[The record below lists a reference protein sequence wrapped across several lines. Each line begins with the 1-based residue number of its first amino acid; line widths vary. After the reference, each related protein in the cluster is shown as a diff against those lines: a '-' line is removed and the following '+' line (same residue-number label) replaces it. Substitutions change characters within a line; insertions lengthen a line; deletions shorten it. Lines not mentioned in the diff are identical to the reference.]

1 MASLR
6 AIRTRIK
13 SVRNTQ
19 KITKAMKLVAAAK
32 LRRAQDAVVRTRP
45 YAQALDEL
53 LASLAAARA
62 AAEMPPHPLMEV
74 RETSRRIEVVLLT
87 SDRGLCG
94 GFNSNIIRRAQR
106 FVVEEGDKYE
116 GIQFST
122 IGRRGRDF
130 AKKRGIETRQDYV
143 GFFGRLRYAMAK
155 EVADDLIVEFRER
168 KLDAVYLLY
177 NQFKSAIAQAITFT
191 RLLPIAAPEAAKADA
206 QGGFITPEH
215 LYEPSRP
222 QLLETLIPRQLAMS
236 IWRALL
242 ESEASEHGA
251 RMTAMDSAT
260 KNANDMI
267 GRLSL
272 EYNRARQASI
282 TKELMEIVSGAEA
295 LK

>member
-1 MASLR
+1 MVSLR

-19 KITKAMKLVAAAK
+19 KITKALKLVAAAK

-53 LASLAAARA
+53 LGSLAGARA

-74 RETSRRIEVVLLT
+74 RENPRRIEVVLLT

-106 FVVEEGDKYE
+106 FLVEEGDRFE
-116 GIQFST
+116 SVQFST

-130 AKKRGIETRQDYV
+130 ARKRGIETRKDYAA
-143 GFFGRLRYAMAK
+143 FFGRLRYAMAK
-155 EVADDLIVEFRER
+155 QVADDLIVEFRER

-177 NQFKSAIAQAITFT
+177 NQFKSAIAQAITFIQ
-191 RLLPIAAPEAAKADA
+191 LLPIAAPPSETRQAE
-206 QGGFITPEH
+206 GGFITPEH

-251 RMTAMDSAT
+251 RMTEMDSAT
-260 KNANDMI
+260 KNANEMI

-295 LK
+295 MK

>member
-19 KITKAMKLVAAAK
+19 KITKALKLVSAAK

-45 YAQALDEL
+45 YAQLLDEL
-53 LASLAAARA
+53 LGSIARA
-62 AAEMPPHPLMEV
+62 RAEAEIAPHPLMEV
-74 RETSRRIEVVLLT
+74 RDPKRIEIVLLT

-94 GFNSNIIRRAQR
+94 GFNANIIRRAQR
-106 FVVEEGDKYE
+106 FVVEEGPKYE
-116 GIQFST
+116 AIQFST

-130 AKKRGIETRQDYV
+130 AKKRGIASRKDYV
-143 GFFGRLRYAMAK
+143 GFFGRLRYPMAK
-155 EVADDLIVEFRER
+155 EVADDLIAGYTQH

-177 NQFKSAIAQAITFT
+177 NEFKSAMSQQITLKQ
-191 RLLPIAAPEAAKADA
+191 LLPIVAPPQAEKSRTA
-206 QGGFITPEH
+206 GFITPEH

-222 QLLETLIPRQLAMS
+222 VLLEQLIPKQLAMQ

-251 RMTAMDSAT
+251 RMTAMEAAT
-260 KNANDMI
+260 KNASETI
-267 GRLSL
+267 GALSL
-272 EYNRARQASI
+272 QYNRARQAAI
-282 TKELMEIVSGAEA
+282 TKELMAIVSGAEA
-295 LK
+295 TQ